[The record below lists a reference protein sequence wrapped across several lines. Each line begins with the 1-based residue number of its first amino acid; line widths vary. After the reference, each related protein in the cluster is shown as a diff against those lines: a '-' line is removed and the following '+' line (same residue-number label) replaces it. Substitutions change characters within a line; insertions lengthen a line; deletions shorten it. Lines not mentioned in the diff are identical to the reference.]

1 MGENYALELRDISKS
16 FGSVQANDHVD
27 LTLRKSEILAIL
39 GENGSGKTTLM
50 NMIYGIYYPDEGH
63 IFVNGKEVT
72 IRSPKDSYEL
82 GIGMVHQHFKL
93 VDVLTAAEN
102 IVLGLPGK
110 GKLDMKK
117 ITEDIQKLVDKYGFE
132 LDLSQKIYEMS
143 VSQKQTV
150 EIIKMLYRGARIL
163 ILDEPTAV
171 LTPQESDR
179 LFDILRNMRKDG
191 CSIMIITHKLQEVLA
206 LSDRV
211 AILRKGKYIDTVETA
226 QANAQSLSEMMVGGR
241 VDLNIDRPEPENVK
255 KRLVVK
261 GLNCKNKEEVKTL
274 DDVDLTVNA
283 GEILGIAGISGSGQK
298 EFLEAIAGLQAIESG
313 SITLLD
319 DNGKEV
325 TIRSPKDSYELGIGM
340 VHQHFKLVDV
350 LTAAENIVLGL
361 PGKGKLDMKKITEDI
376 QKLVDKYGFELDLS
390 QKIYEMSVSQ
400 KQTVEII
407 KMLYRGARI
416 LILDEP
422 TAVLTPQ
429 ESDRLFDILR
439 NMRKDGCSIMIITHK
454 LQEVLALSDRVAI
467 LRKGKY
473 IDTVETAQ
481 ANAQSLSE
489 MMVGGRVDLNID
501 RPEPENVKKR
511 LVVKGLN
518 CKNKEEVKTL
528 DDVDLTVNAGE
539 ILGIAGISGSGQ
551 KEFLEAIAGLQAI
564 ESGSITLLDDN
575 GKGTELA
582 GMDSISINK
591 AGISLAFVPEDR
603 IGMGLVGDMDM
614 TDNMM
619 LRSYR
624 NGKSPF
630 LDRKGPK
637 ALALKIKEQLEVMTP
652 SISAPVR
659 QMSGGNVQK
668 VLVGREIA
676 QNPKV
681 LLVAFP
687 TRGVDVNTSHVIYR
701 LLNEQKKKGVAVVC
715 VIEDLDVVLELCDRI
730 AVFCGGKI
738 SGIEDGRTATKEE
751 IGLLMTKHEK
761 GGTQA

>member
-110 GKLDMKK
+110 GKLDMKR
-117 ITEDIQKLVDKYGFE
+117 ITEDIQKLADKYGFE

-261 GLNCKNKEEVKTL
+261 
-274 DDVDLTVNA
+274 D
-283 GEILGIAGISGSGQK
+283 
-298 EFLEAIAGLQAIESG
+298 
-313 SITLLD
+313 
-319 DNGKEV
+319 
-325 TIRSPKDSYELGIGM
+325 
-340 VHQHFKLVDV
+340 
-350 LTAAENIVLGL
+350 
-361 PGKGKLDMKKITEDI
+361 
-376 QKLVDKYGFELDLS
+376 
-390 QKIYEMSVSQ
+390 
-400 KQTVEII
+400 
-407 KMLYRGARI
+407 
-416 LILDEP
+416 
-422 TAVLTPQ
+422 
-429 ESDRLFDILR
+429 
-439 NMRKDGCSIMIITHK
+439 
-454 LQEVLALSDRVAI
+454 
-467 LRKGKY
+467 
-473 IDTVETAQ
+473 
-481 ANAQSLSE
+481 
-489 MMVGGRVDLNID
+489 
-501 RPEPENVKKR
+501 
-511 LVVKGLN
+511 LN

-630 LDRKGPK
+630 LDR
-637 ALALKIKEQLEVMTP
+637 
-652 SISAPVR
+652 
-659 QMSGGNVQK
+659 
-668 VLVGREIA
+668 
-676 QNPKV
+676 
-681 LLVAFP
+681 
-687 TRGVDVNTSHVIYR
+687 
-701 LLNEQKKKGVAVVC
+701 
-715 VIEDLDVVLELCDRI
+715 
-730 AVFCGGKI
+730 
-738 SGIEDGRTATKEE
+738 
-751 IGLLMTKHEK
+751 
-761 GGTQA
+761 

>member
-110 GKLDMKK
+110 GKLDMKR
-117 ITEDIQKLVDKYGFE
+117 ITEDIQKLADKYGFE

-241 VDLNIDRPEPENVK
+241 VDLNIDRPELENVR

-283 GEILGIAGISGSGQK
+283 RIRRICSNMHLTISR
-298 EFLEAIAGLQAIESG
+298 
-313 SITLLD
+313 
-319 DNGKEV
+319 
-325 TIRSPKDSYELGIGM
+325 RSRWQM
-340 VHQHFKLVDV
+340 RR
-350 LTAAENIVLGL
+350 NR
-361 PGKGKLDMKKITEDI
+361 MK
-376 QKLVDKYGFELDLS
+376 
-390 QKIYEMSVSQ
+390 
-400 KQTVEII
+400 
-407 KMLYRGARI
+407 
-416 LILDEP
+416 
-422 TAVLTPQ
+422 
-429 ESDRLFDILR
+429 
-439 NMRKDGCSIMIITHK
+439 
-454 LQEVLALSDRVAI
+454 
-467 LRKGKY
+467 
-473 IDTVETAQ
+473 
-481 ANAQSLSE
+481 
-489 MMVGGRVDLNID
+489 
-501 RPEPENVKKR
+501 
-511 LVVKGLN
+511 
-518 CKNKEEVKTL
+518 
-528 DDVDLTVNAGE
+528 
-539 ILGIAGISGSGQ
+539 
-551 KEFLEAIAGLQAI
+551 
-564 ESGSITLLDDN
+564 
-575 GKGTELA
+575 
-582 GMDSISINK
+582 
-591 AGISLAFVPEDR
+591 
-603 IGMGLVGDMDM
+603 
-614 TDNMM
+614 
-619 LRSYR
+619 
-624 NGKSPF
+624 
-630 LDRKGPK
+630 
-637 ALALKIKEQLEVMTP
+637 
-652 SISAPVR
+652 
-659 QMSGGNVQK
+659 
-668 VLVGREIA
+668 
-676 QNPKV
+676 
-681 LLVAFP
+681 
-687 TRGVDVNTSHVIYR
+687 
-701 LLNEQKKKGVAVVC
+701 
-715 VIEDLDVVLELCDRI
+715 
-730 AVFCGGKI
+730 
-738 SGIEDGRTATKEE
+738 
-751 IGLLMTKHEK
+751 
-761 GGTQA
+761 

>member
-1 MGENYALELRDISKS
+1 MEETYALELRDISKR
-16 FGSVQANDHVD
+16 FGSVQANDHVN

-110 GKLDMKK
+110 GKLDMKR
-117 ITEDIQKLVDKYGFE
+117 ITEDIQKLADKYGFE
-132 LDLSQKIYEMS
+132 LNLSQKIYEMS

-241 VDLNIDRPEPENVK
+241 VDLNIDRPEPENV
-255 KRLVVK
+255 R
-261 GLNCKNKEEVKTL
+261 
-274 DDVDLTVNA
+274 
-283 GEILGIAGISGSGQK
+283 
-298 EFLEAIAGLQAIESG
+298 
-313 SITLLD
+313 
-319 DNGKEV
+319 
-325 TIRSPKDSYELGIGM
+325 
-340 VHQHFKLVDV
+340 
-350 LTAAENIVLGL
+350 
-361 PGKGKLDMKKITEDI
+361 
-376 QKLVDKYGFELDLS
+376 
-390 QKIYEMSVSQ
+390 
-400 KQTVEII
+400 
-407 KMLYRGARI
+407 
-416 LILDEP
+416 
-422 TAVLTPQ
+422 
-429 ESDRLFDILR
+429 
-439 NMRKDGCSIMIITHK
+439 
-454 LQEVLALSDRVAI
+454 
-467 LRKGKY
+467 
-473 IDTVETAQ
+473 
-481 ANAQSLSE
+481 
-489 MMVGGRVDLNID
+489 
-501 RPEPENVKKR
+501 KR

-738 SGIEDGRTATKEE
+738 SGIEDGRTATKEG
-751 IGLLMTKHEK
+751 IGILMTKHEK

>member
-16 FGSVQANDHVD
+16 FGSVQANDHVN

-72 IRSPKDSYEL
+72 ICSPKDSYEL

-117 ITEDIQKLVDKYGFE
+117 ITEDIQKL
-132 LDLSQKIYEMS
+132 
-143 VSQKQTV
+143 
-150 EIIKMLYRGARIL
+150 A
-163 ILDEPTAV
+163 
-171 LTPQESDR
+171 
-179 LFDILRNMRKDG
+179 
-191 CSIMIITHKLQEVLA
+191 
-206 LSDRV
+206 
-211 AILRKGKYIDTVETA
+211 
-226 QANAQSLSEMMVGGR
+226 
-241 VDLNIDRPEPENVK
+241 
-255 KRLVVK
+255 
-261 GLNCKNKEEVKTL
+261 
-274 DDVDLTVNA
+274 
-283 GEILGIAGISGSGQK
+283 
-298 EFLEAIAGLQAIESG
+298 
-313 SITLLD
+313 
-319 DNGKEV
+319 
-325 TIRSPKDSYELGIGM
+325 
-340 VHQHFKLVDV
+340 
-350 LTAAENIVLGL
+350 
-361 PGKGKLDMKKITEDI
+361 
-376 QKLVDKYGFELDLS
+376 DKYGFELDLS

-614 TDNMM
+614 TDNM
-619 LRSYR
+619 
-624 NGKSPF
+624 
-630 LDRKGPK
+630 
-637 ALALKIKEQLEVMTP
+637 LALKIKEQLEVMTP